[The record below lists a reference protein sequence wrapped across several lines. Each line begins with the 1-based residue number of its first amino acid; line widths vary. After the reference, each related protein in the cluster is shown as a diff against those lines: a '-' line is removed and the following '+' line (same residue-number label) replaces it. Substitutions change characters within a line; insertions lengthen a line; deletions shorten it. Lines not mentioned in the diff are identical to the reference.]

1 MPVATA
7 APTRSGA
14 DEIATPLSA
23 SAMRAAESASCEKRS
38 MRLAFLRSIHVV
50 GSNSFSSQAKWTS

>member
-14 DEIATPLSA
+14 AAMDRPLSA

-38 MRLAFLRSIHVV
+38 MRRAFLRSIHSV
-50 GSNSFSSQAKWTS
+50 GSKSFSSQAKCTS